1 MAIAHRTA
9 APSQRDRLLKLV
21 SQYHKANQANEA
33 LPDDVQQELEA
44 LVMSELHMPLAR
56 AKVVLQH
63 LALPSE
69 DDAPKDTEE
78 LEGEAMDDEL
88 FEGGAEDEDDKE
100 R

>member
-1 MAIAHRTA
+1 MAISHRTA

-21 SQYHKANQANEA
+21 SQYHKANQANQA

-44 LVMSELHMPLAR
+44 LVMSELRMPLER

-69 DDAPKDTEE
+69 DDAPADS
-78 LEGEAMDDEL
+78 GDSGDDEIVDDL
-88 FEGGAEDEDDKE
+88 EDKDD
-100 R
+100 